1 VKKPILISGLV
12 AALLVWAV
20 PSSAG
25 DDLAKQLQSPSR
37 SQKDKDRDAAT
48 KPVEVLKVLG
58 VKHGMSAV
66 DLIAAGGYWTE
77 VLSYAVGKKGKVYA
91 QNPKFVLEVRDG
103 VNNKELTER
112 LANNRLPNV
121 QRLDREIT
129 DLGLAPSSID
139 FAITSLNY
147 HDIYNSNG
155 AAAALSFLSTVKTIL
170 KPGGVFAIID
180 HAGVAGAD
188 NAKLHRIEKSIV
200 IAQAK
205 EAGFVVETDSNLL
218 ANPADDHT
226 LAVFDPSLR
235 GHTDRF
241 VLKLRKPKA

>member
-1 VKKPILISGLV
+1 MSSLV
-12 AALLVWAV
+12 AVLLAC
-20 PSSAG
+20 SAPVYA
-25 DDLAKQLQSPSR
+25 DDLAKQLASPTR
-37 SQKDKDRDAAT
+37 PEKDKERDAGT
-48 KPVEVLKVLG
+48 KPVEVIKVLG
-58 VKHGMSAV
+58 VKHGMTAI
-66 DLIAAGGYWTE
+66 DLLASGGYWTE

-91 QNPKFVLEVRDG
+91 QNTKFLLEYRDG
-103 VNNKELTER
+103 ANNKEITDR

-121 QRLDREIT
+121 QRLDRELT
-129 DLGLAPSSID
+129 DLGLAPGSVD

-147 HDIYNSNG
+147 HDIYNSFG
-155 AAAALSFLSTVKTIL
+155 AAAALSFLNTAKTIL
-170 KPGGVFAIID
+170 KPGGVLAIID

-188 NAKLHRIEKSIV
+188 NTKLHRIEKSIV

-205 EAGFVVETDSNLL
+205 EAGFTVEADSNLL

-241 VLKLRKPKA
+241 VLKLRKPKG